1 MDSHALLET
10 LQRRTGFT
18 TDHARTLAGLSGVM
32 APLAPELA
40 LAFYDYLGRDGEMR
54 EILWAE
60 PGRVER
66 LYGSFSRWYEGL
78 FSGIYNAEYA
88 QSRYRVGLIHA
99 RLGIRP
105 SFMIPAMGVVQEL
118 SLEHLRMAL
127 RQTDML
133 PAIIAFEKIVAIEL
147 ALIEE
152 SFLNALQQ
160 GWAGLGPRASSARE
174 ALVHGANLLL
184 KEGA

>member
-1 MDSHALLET
+1 MDSFALLET
-10 LQRRTGFT
+10 LKRRTGFT
-18 TDHARTLAGLSGVM
+18 AEHAHNLAGLGRVM
-32 APLAPELA
+32 SPLAPELA
-40 LAFYDYLGRDGEMR
+40 LAFYDYLGRDVEMR

-66 LYGSFSRWYEGL
+66 LYGSFTRWYEGL
-78 FSGIYNAEYA
+78 FSGVYDEVYA

-127 RQTDML
+127 RHTDML
-133 PAIIAFEKIVAIEL
+133 PAIVAFEKIVSIEL

-174 ALVHGANLLL
+174 ALIYGANLLL